1 MVNETAQLGQG
12 YRYINYWQYVP
23 FIARFM
29 RMEADKFSF
38 GGKEKAQAEL
48 PPGGEVALAESE
60 EQAIKTGI
68 PPRP

>member
-1 MVNETAQLGQG
+1 
-12 YRYINYWQYVP
+12 
-23 FIARFM
+23 M
-29 RMEADKFSF
+29 RMAADKISF

-48 PPGGEVALAESE
+48 PPGGEAAVAESE